1 MPDWTRRQLLAA
13 LGTAGVG
20 VGGYWWFE
28 TDHCIDRREPRW
40 TLDGRRWSPAA
51 TDEYSV
57 YVSEQHGS
65 TGEGLVS
72 RVASLKQF
80 DGEPK
85 WVFTV
90 TGGGAGVPLVA
101 DESVYFGTG
110 TDLVYSLDKR
120 TGHVEWRYDAGG
132 RETYGG
138 GAWGQPAKAGDRLIA
153 GVSHS
158 GDSNADPRDDSFV
171 HRVVALDAESGEEVW
186 TSGVDA
192 KVWSGPVAVG
202 DTVVAATENGSV
214 SAFAIEDGTERWRT
228 EVGEKIW
235 ESIFGD
241 DGDRAIHVASED
253 GRVAA
258 IDPGSGEKRWTA
270 SLSGERK
277 DEKERKVRATERD
290 DETFFVGTD
299 SGDVVAFSRS
309 GGPEDWRFDA
319 GGARSEAAIAAIS
332 SDGSLAYVLDQR
344 GYVSVLDAA
353 SGERRDEF
361 RVAEKSWEDKCG
373 WNAVYDR
380 ATGLLAGENSLTVT
394 GPWVGQVP
402 RHREE

>member
-1 MPDWTRRQLLAA
+1 MPDWTRRQFLAA
-13 LGTAGVG
+13 VGTAAVG

-40 TLDGRRWSPAA
+40 TFDGEHWSPPV
-51 TDEYSV
+51 TDEYSA
-57 YVSEQHGS
+57 YVSERHGY
-65 TGEGLVS
+65 TGANLVS
-72 RVASLKQF
+72 RVASMRQF
-80 DGEPK
+80 DGEPN

-101 DESVYFGTG
+101 DGTVYVGTG
-110 TDLVYSLDKR
+110 ADLVYALDKR

-138 GAWGQPAKAGDRLIA
+138 GAWGRPAKAAGLLVV

-158 GDSNADPRDDSFV
+158 GDSLADPRDGRFV

-186 TSGVDA
+186 AREVDA
-192 KVWSGPVAVG
+192 KVWTGPVAVD
-202 DTVVAATENGSV
+202 DTVVAATEVGGV
-214 SAFAIEDGTERWRT
+214 YGVGVEDGTERWRT
-228 EVGEKIW
+228 EVGGKVW
-235 ESIFGD
+235 EPIFGD
-241 DGDRAIHVASED
+241 DGDRAIHVASEG

-258 IDPGSGEKRWTA
+258 IDPESGAKRWTA
-270 SLSGERK
+270 SVP
-277 DEKERKVRATERD
+277 DVVRATERD

-299 SGDVVAFSRS
+299 SGGVVAFPRS

-319 GGARSEAAIAAIS
+319 GGERSEAAIAAIS

-361 RVAEKSWEDKCG
+361 RVAEKSWENRCG
-373 WNAVYDR
+373 WNPEYER
-380 ATGLLAGENSLTVT
+380 ATGLLADGNSLMVT